1 MKSIDETD
9 RIGQVRSKPVVRSG
23 HTARRCIATVLT
35 LLLASTLGAC
45 QNYAEGD
52 QARTVGQFTD
62 DATIQ
67 LLVKKRLIGDPDV
80 NGVRINVDVNRRVV
94 ELIGKVKSEAER
106 KRALEIASLVP
117 NVERVVDRLHVPE
130 ARTEDGD

>member
-1 MKSIDETD
+1 MEHMLETD
-9 RIGQVRSKPVVRSG
+9 RIGRGRPMTDRPSG
-23 HTARRCIATVLT
+23 RIARRCIATVGT
-35 LLLASTLGAC
+35 LLLAIILGAC
-45 QNYAEGD
+45 QNYAEG
-52 QARTVGQFTD
+52 AKTRTVGQFTD

-80 NGVRINVDVNRRVV
+80 RGVRINVDVNRRVV
-94 ELIGKVKSEAER
+94 ALIGKVKSEAER

-130 ARTEDGD
+130 YPTEESD